1 MSVINKPR
9 RSVSKRLWVYLKG
22 HWALYMFLIPGLL
35 ILAFFKF
42 APMSKIVIAFKNFK
56 PRRGISGSKWVGWA
70 NFQRIFQEPE
80 VWQVIRNTLEI
91 NLLQIV
97 VCVPLPMFMAIMM
110 NEITIMP
117 IKKSVQT
124 MVYVPHFFTWVVIYS
139 IFFNMFGGMG
149 SVNMLIK
156 QFTGNTIQFF
166 TKAGWFRLM
175 LILSSIWKGTGWS
188 TIVYLS
194 AISAIG
200 SETYEAA
207 IIDGASKRQQVHYI
221 TIPSLIPTMVLML
234 TVRMGSVISGGFD
247 QVLAFYNPSVYD
259 SADILG
265 TFIYRQGIGQADFS
279 FATAVGLFESVVGLM
294 FVLLSNFF
302 SKRLTGHNVW

>member
-1 MSVINKPR
+1 
-9 RSVSKRLWVYLKG
+9 
-22 HWALYMFLIPGLL
+22 
-35 ILAFFKF
+35 
-42 APMSKIVIAFKNFK
+42 
-56 PRRGISGSKWVGWA
+56 
-70 NFQRIFQEPE
+70 
-80 VWQVIRNTLEI
+80 
-91 NLLQIV
+91 
-97 VCVPLPMFMAIMM
+97 
-110 NEITIMP
+110 
-117 IKKSVQT
+117 
-124 MVYVPHFFTWVVIYS
+124 
-139 IFFNMFGGMG
+139 
-149 SVNMLIK
+149 
-156 QFTGNTIQFF
+156 
-166 TKAGWFRLM
+166 M

-302 SKRLTGHNVW
+302 SKRLTGRNVW

>member
-1 MSVINKPR
+1 
-9 RSVSKRLWVYLKG
+9 
-22 HWALYMFLIPGLL
+22 
-35 ILAFFKF
+35 
-42 APMSKIVIAFKNFK
+42 
-56 PRRGISGSKWVGWA
+56 
-70 NFQRIFQEPE
+70 
-80 VWQVIRNTLEI
+80 
-91 NLLQIV
+91 
-97 VCVPLPMFMAIMM
+97 M